1 MTADP
6 PRPRAPGRS
15 GRSGR
20 SGPIAPVAGLLSL
33 TRRPWFRWGFLLLAV
48 GLAGWALAARRE
60 EVAAALA
67 RLDLRFV
74 AAAAAVTT
82 VQLALTGL
90 AWRTLLADLGSPLP
104 LPVAAR
110 VFFVGQIGKYVP
122 GSVWPVVM
130 QAELARDHGVPR
142 RRTAAA
148 TMVMLL
154 LAAATALMVA
164 MAAFPF
170 VPQVA
175 TGRYGWMLLLV
186 VPLVVALHPRL
197 LGPVLDRVLGVIGGE
212 PLEHPPSARGTATAT
227 AWALASW
234 LAAGAQVWLLAGAL
248 GADLTWRTFALAA
261 GGYAFA
267 WAVGM
272 LVVVAPAGAG
282 AREVALIAA
291 LSSVVGGGGAVLV
304 LVLASR
310 VLFTLADLL
319 AAGIGHG
326 AGRLPPS
333 P

>member
-1 MTADP
+1 MAERSVPALATAVS
-6 PRPRAPGRS
+6 RVLA
-15 GRSGR
+15 
-20 SGPIAPVAGLLSL
+20 L
-33 TRRPWFRWGFLLLAV
+33 TRRPVFRWSFLVLAAA
-48 GLAGWALAARRE
+48 LALWALAGRRQEVVDALARIDLGHV
-60 EVAAALA
+60 VAAALA
-67 RLDLRFV
+67 TL
-74 AAAAAVTT
+74 ANI
-82 VQLALTGL
+82 ALTGM
-90 AWRTLLADLGSPLP
+90 AWRELLADLGSRLP

-154 LAAATALMVA
+154 LAATTALMVA
-164 MAAFPF
+164 LTAFPF

-175 TGRYGWMLLLV
+175 QGGYGWALLLV
-186 VPLVVALHPRL
+186 VPLLVALHPRL
-197 LGPVLDRVLGVIGGE
+197 LGPVLDRAIGAIGGE
-212 PLEHPPSARGTATAT
+212 PLEHSPTLRGTAAAT

-234 LAAGAQVWLLAGAL
+234 VAAGTQVWLLTGAL
-248 GADLTWRTFALAA
+248 GATMTWRTFALAV

-291 LSSVVGGGGAVLV
+291 LSSVLDGGAVLV
-304 LVLASR
+304 VVLLSR
-310 VLFTLADLL
+310 VLFTVADLA
-319 AAGIGHG
+319 AAGLGHG
-326 AGRLPPS
+326 AGRGVRPS
-333 P
+333 